1 MTKRFV
7 GYFVR
12 GCLVLIPLSIT
23 GYIIYVTLRF
33 IDQLLPIGIPGVGFV
48 LTISIVTLVG
58 LFTSNVVGKSVFQFT
73 DRMLSGMPLVKLLYN
88 SIKDLIR
95 AFVGDHKSFDQPAVV
110 SVVPGGARLL
120 GFVTRDALH
129 ALGMPGHVAVYF
141 PQSYN
146 FAGQLAVVPRE
157 LVERL
162 DAPSSEVMTFIVSG
176 GISGFGR
183 GQSLVP
189 PPASSRTLVIKP
201 PAKSGQ

>member
-1 MTKRFV
+1 MGKRLV
-7 GYFVR
+7 RYFIR
-12 GCLVLIPLSIT
+12 GCLVLVPLALT
-23 GYIIYVTLRF
+23 GWVIFITLRF
-33 IDQLLPIGIPGVGFV
+33 VDQLLPIGIPGIGFLV
-48 LTISIVTLVG
+48 TISIVTLVG
-58 LFTSNVVGKSVFQFT
+58 LFTSNVIGKSVFQFT
-73 DRMLSGMPLVKLLYN
+73 DRLLSGMPLVKLLYT

-95 AFVGDHKSFDQPAVV
+95 AFVGDHKSFDRPAAVAL
-110 SVVPGGARLL
+110 SPGGARML

-129 ALGMPGHVAVYF
+129 MLGMPDHVAVYF

-157 LVERL
+157 QVELL

-189 PPASSRTLVIKP
+189 PPTLTSVNIKP
-201 PAKSGQ
+201 R

>member
-1 MTKRFV
+1 MGKRLV
-7 GYFVR
+7 RYFVR
-12 GCLVLIPLSIT
+12 GCLVLVPLGIT
-23 GYIIYVTLRF
+23 GYVIYVTLRF
-33 IDQLLPIGIPGVGFV
+33 VDGLLPVGIPGVGLV
-48 LTISIVTLVG
+48 LTLTLVTLVG
-58 LFTSNVVGKSVFQFT
+58 LLTSNVVGKSVFQFT
-73 DRMLSGMPLVKLLYN
+73 DHLLSGMPLVKLVYN

-95 AFVGDHKSFDQPAVV
+95 AFVGDHKSFDRPAIV
-110 SVVPGGARLL
+110 SVVPGGPRLL

-129 ALGMPGHVAVYF
+129 ALGLSDHVAVYF

-157 LVERL
+157 LVELL

-189 PPASSRTLVIKP
+189 PPSLTSINLKAP
-201 PAKSGQ
+201 KS